1 MESAPTPQS
10 TQRRALGSRSA
21 ALRGAHMNVADVRV
35 DGATDRSRERTDGQG
50 VLRLLSVGGTHLD
63 VAAVGAFTADRCGSI
78 GDRLARLI
86 SGTPQVLRI
95 DCRAVTAL
103 DPEVAQLFTDA
114 ATTLANRGGALALVD
129 MPAPLRAMV

>member
-1 MESAPTPQS
+1 MPTSEWTVPLIGHGNGPTARGCS
-10 TQRRALGSRSA
+10 GCCRSA
-21 ALRGAHMNVADVRV
+21 
-35 DGATDRSRERTDGQG
+35 E
-50 VLRLLSVGGTHLD
+50 HLD